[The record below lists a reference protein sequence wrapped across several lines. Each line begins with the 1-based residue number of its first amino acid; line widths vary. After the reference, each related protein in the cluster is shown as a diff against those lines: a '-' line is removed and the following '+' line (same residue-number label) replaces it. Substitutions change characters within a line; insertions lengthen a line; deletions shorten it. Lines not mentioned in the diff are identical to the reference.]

1 MYLDP
6 FKLTDITQR
15 NLQLMKLKL
24 TIDGKQKV

>member
-15 NLQLMKLKL
+15 NFQLMTLKL
-24 TIDGKQKV
+24 TIDGKQKD